1 MMQNELILKRVW
13 PPGDQD
19 TAPFGT
25 KCLVA
30 ESGHKIVTYIQKS
43 EDENHPKWEIIECT
57 E

>member
-1 MMQNELILKRVW
+1 MQNELILKRVW